1 MKYFGEGLSEKHKEL
16 SRIIRKPSMLEQAAQ
31 LFLEIHASLHLSRIS
46 GTQPN
51 EVDALLSDLT
61 DSDYAVM
68 PSGRDA
74 TIAWVLGHIAR
85 IEDLTMGI
93 LAAKGNQLFNEEW
106 QKRLN
111 VSITDTG
118 NALTDDEIMLLSKN
132 INTAEL
138 ISYRNAVGERTRKI
152 VRELDS
158 EALKRKVSCEDI
170 ARIRQEG
177 GVTQQEESAWLL
189 DFWGKKDV
197 AGLLLMPPTRHV
209 MLHLNDCCRWK
220 QEIRTKKKFFR
231 S

>member
-61 DSDYAVM
+61 DSEYAVM
-68 PSGRDA
+68 PSGRDE
-74 TIAWVLGHIAR
+74 TIAWVLWHIAR

-118 NALTDDEIMLLSKN
+118 NAE
-132 INTAEL
+132 
-138 ISYRNAVGERTRKI
+138 SYPGCGNCWGFWKAPARYSRPARAAPIPCPHSRRRN
-152 VRELDS
+152 
-158 EALKRKVSCEDI
+158 C
-170 ARIRQEG
+170 Q
-177 GVTQQEESAWLL
+177 SA
-189 DFWGKKDV
+189 DK
-197 AGLLLMPPTRHV
+197 
-209 MLHLNDCCRWK
+209 
-220 QEIRTKKKFFR
+220 

>member
-61 DSDYAVM
+61 DSEYAVM
-68 PSGRDA
+68 PSGRDE
-74 TIAWVLGHIAR
+74 TIAWVLWHIAR

-170 ARIRQEG
+170 ARIRQELSLIHIL
-177 GVTQQEESAWLL
+177 QERLL
-189 DFWGKKDV
+189 KNYKDNRRSLKMWIDV
-197 AGLLLMPPTRHV
+197 AEPADYLKIVCYYAG
-209 MLHLNDCCRWK
+209 DC
-220 QEIRTKKKFFR
+220 
-231 S
+231 

>member
-1 MKYFGEGLSEKHKEL
+1 MKYFGGGLSEKHKEL
-16 SRIIRKPSMLEQAAQ
+16 SRIIRRPSMLEQAAQ

-61 DSDYAVM
+61 DSEYAVM
-68 PSGRDA
+68 PSGRDE
-74 TIAWVLGHIAR
+74 TIAWVLWHIAR

-152 VRELDS
+152 S
-158 EALKRKVSCEDI
+158 
-170 ARIRQEG
+170 
-177 GVTQQEESAWLL
+177 
-189 DFWGKKDV
+189 
-197 AGLLLMPPTRHV
+197 
-209 MLHLNDCCRWK
+209 
-220 QEIRTKKKFFR
+220 
-231 S
+231 

>member
-1 MKYFGEGLSEKHKEL
+1 M
-16 SRIIRKPSMLEQAAQ
+16 
-31 LFLEIHASLHLSRIS
+31 
-46 GTQPN
+46 
-51 EVDALLSDLT
+51 
-61 DSDYAVM
+61 
-68 PSGRDA
+68 
-74 TIAWVLGHIAR
+74 
-85 IEDLTMGI
+85 
-93 LAAKGNQLFNEEW
+93 
-106 QKRLN
+106 
-111 VSITDTG
+111 
-118 NALTDDEIMLLSKN
+118 
-132 INTAEL
+132 
-138 ISYRNAVGERTRKI
+138 GERTRKI

-177 GVTQQEESAWLL
+177 CVTQQEESAWLL